1 MSNETNV
8 TSVRVRKLYNNNL
21 LAIASV
27 TLNDELIINDIKVIS
42 NGEEKIIIELPNSEY
57 AKRNNQS
64 NIIVKGKLLK
74 QIRNDI
80 IRKINET

>member
-1 MSNETNV
+1 MSNEIKV
-8 TSVRVRKLYNNNL
+8 TSVRVRKLNTNNL

-27 TLNDELIINDIKVIS
+27 TLNEELIINDIKVIS
-42 NGEEKIIIELPNSEY
+42 NNEKIIIELPNSEY

-64 NIIVKGKLLK
+64 NIIVSSKLLK

-80 IRKINET
+80 ITKIKKT